1 MIRRLLGVAF
11 VATVA
16 CGCQATTPARLTT
29 LDGNYRVAR
38 GTTYRWSFDE
48 PRSTPGTG
56 APMTPDHPRTFLSVL
71 GQWNVEREPGA
82 PSEPNVY
89 RQGGRFAVGESPR
102 VVVSELVFG
111 DLSLKVQ
118 CRPESGTRDEACG
131 VMLRVEDQDNYLVVR
146 ANGVDGT
153 VKLVRVLNGHEDEI
167 ASAPA
172 NVQTGTW
179 HSLSVKTRAEKV
191 VVWWDEMRVI
201 NADDEQLPAGKIGLW
216 TRADSVTA
224 FDDLEVR
231 AD

>member
-1 MIRRLLGVAF
+1 MSRIVIGAAF
-11 VATVA
+11 VAAFA
-16 CGCQATTPARLTT
+16 CGCQSMTPVRLTT
-29 LDGNYRVAR
+29 MDDNNRVAR

-56 APMTPDHPRTFLSVL
+56 APMTPDHPRTFMSVL
-71 GQWNVEREPGA
+71 GRWNVEPDARAASGA
-82 PSEPNVY
+82 NVY
-89 RQGGRFAVGESPR
+89 RQAGRYGAGESPR

-111 DLSLKVQ
+111 DLTLKVQ
-118 CRPESGTRDEACG
+118 CRPESGTRDEGCG

-146 ANGVDGT
+146 ANGIDKT
-153 VKLVRVLNGHEDEI
+153 VKLVRVLNGHEEEI

-172 NVQTGTW
+172 NVDAGTW
-179 HSLSVKTRAEKV
+179 HTMSIKTRQEKV

-201 NADDEQLPAGKIGLW
+201 SAEDEQLPAGKVGLW